1 MTADVH
7 APDQPLG
14 SRGERALVVVGIVAL
29 AVNLRP
35 AVTSLGVLLA
45 EVRTGL
51 GMSASLAGVLT
62 TVPVLCFAIFGL
74 LGPAAARRLGIHRAV
89 FAAVCLMVLGLVWRA
104 AVESVP
110 AFLVASALALAGMA
124 AGNVLL
130 PPLVKR
136 HFPDRIG
143 QLTAVYSV
151 ALLGGA
157 ALPTLVAVPVAE
169 AAGSWRWGLAIWGIV
184 AAFALIPWAVLLR
197 HDVHGEAEEH
207 ASVPW
212 SAVLRAPMAWAMALF
227 FAVQST
233 TAYSQFGWLPA
244 IYRDAGLEPGPASA
258 MLGVLVLVS
267 VPLPLLLPVLIR
279 RLPDQRV
286 VVLAFGL
293 LTTGGWM
300 GLLLAGDTLPWLW
313 ATMLGLGSGAFPW
326 TLAMIGLRTRTP
338 AGTVVLSGFVQ
349 SLGYLLAATGP
360 LVTGLVY
367 DATDSWTV
375 PLLMLAA
382 LGVPMVA
389 FGLVF
394 ARPRYLEE
402 GLRAHG

>member
-1 MTADVH
+1 
-7 APDQPLG
+7 
-14 SRGERALVVVGIVAL
+14 VAL
-29 AVNLRP
+29 ALNLRP
-35 AVTSLGVLLA
+35 AATSLGVLLT

-51 GMSASLAGVLT
+51 GMSATLAGVLT

-74 LGPAAARRLGIHRAV
+74 LGPAAARRWGIHRAV

-104 AVESVP
+104 TVESIP
-110 AFLVASALALAGMA
+110 TFLVASALALAGMA
-124 AGNVLL
+124 VGNVLL

-143 QLTAVYSV
+143 RLTAVYSV
-151 ALLGGA
+151 ALLAGA
-157 ALPTLVAVPVAE
+157 ALPTVAAVPVAQ
-169 AAGSWRWGLAIWGIV
+169 AAGSWRWGLAIWGLV
-184 AAFALIPWAVLLR
+184 AALALIPWMVLLR
-197 HDVHGEAEEH
+197 HDVRGEAEEH
-207 ASVPW
+207 AGVPW
-212 SAVLRAPMAWAMALF
+212 SAVLHSPMAWAMALF

-244 IYRDAGLEPGPASA
+244 IYRDAGLDADVASA

-267 VPLPLLLPVLIR
+267 VPIPLLLPVLIR
-279 RLPDQRV
+279 RLPDQRP

-313 ATMLGLGSGAFPW
+313 AVMLGLGSAAFPW

-367 DATDSWTV
+367 DATESWTV
-375 PLLMLAA
+375 PLLLLAA

-394 ARPRYLEE
+394 ARPRYLEDRLP
-402 GLRAHG
+402 GHTR